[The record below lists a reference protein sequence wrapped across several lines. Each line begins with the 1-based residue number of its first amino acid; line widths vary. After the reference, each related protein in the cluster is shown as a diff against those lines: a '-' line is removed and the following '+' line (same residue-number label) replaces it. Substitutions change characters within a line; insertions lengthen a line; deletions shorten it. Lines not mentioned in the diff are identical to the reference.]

1 MILSLGN
8 LFRYN
13 LKTRE
18 QTVTLDRELKIV
30 NDYMYLQKMR
40 FGSRIKYRLSL
51 ETDAADVI
59 IPSLSLQPLVENAVV
74 HGLSKKKREV
84 SSISGSG
91 KGPYADPFSGRYRP
105 WYESGAVRRSC
116 CSNERTPHGKDW
128 DRAWKYL

>member
-59 IPSLSLQPLVENAVV
+59 IPSLSLQPLVENAVFMV
-74 HGLSKKKREV
+74 FLKKKREV
-84 SSISGSG
+84 FSISGSG
-91 KGPYADPFSGRYRP
+91 K
-105 WYESGAVRRSC
+105 
-116 CSNERTPHGKDW
+116 RTVC
-128 DRAWKYL
+128 